1 MASPTTDA
9 PVGSELRSALLSL
22 TVDRDGDDYIV
33 GRPDL
38 GIYVTIPR
46 PGVVLIEALRDGA
59 PLAEATALASDEAG
73 EEVDG
78 SDFLTGLGGA
88 GLLDSSDGESRAI
101 VVGTHIGWIDKIP
114 QRALTPLFGRVAWTV
129 YAAALLGSV
138 LLLLVLRPDLQPI
151 FDDIWFLTDPIWS
164 MLVLFVV
171 SAVITMGH
179 ECWHWLAG
187 RALGVTARFRVSWR
201 GVFVVFESDLSQ
213 LVTLPR
219 RARYSPLLAG
229 FAFDG
234 MVLAAALLVRLGYRE
249 EFLSI
254 PPLLDRLL
262 GAIVFR
268 QIVVLVWQ
276 LSGVA
281 FRSDTYAV
289 LANALRCHN
298 LYRATSLTVKRGVW
312 RMSGAEADELAGMG
326 ARDRSAAA
334 WFWLVYVAGGFF
346 MFWVAFTYLV
356 PFTYGMLQ
364 WVGPNLIELA
374 PSSFVFW
381 QSLALVVLLVGQFA
395 VVPFIAR
402 RERRRARRAGTAVPT
417 GTDTRVITSP
427 DRLAWRAMFAF
438 LAIFALIATGSHL
451 QGYFGVS
458 TDATSANVAAA
469 AVDDSCLPGRQI
481 PILDYPHVSELAL
494 AGAVYNS
501 NPPTSGAHYGAAV
514 APGIYSSYLPP
525 GVTVHAMEH
534 GRVVIHY
541 RPDTAQS
548 VVDELVSIAK
558 QFSRDTVLH
567 PNPEL
572 DTQIAL
578 TAWGRIDTLDRFD
591 RAEIVE
597 FVDTFRNRYNH
608 RSTITGNECQAAP

>member
-1 MASPTTDA
+1 MVSPTKDA
-9 PVGSELRSALLSL
+9 AVEADLRSALRSL
-22 TVDRDGDDYIV
+22 TVDRDGDEYII

-38 GIYVTIPR
+38 GIYVAIPR
-46 PGVVLIEALRDGA
+46 PGVVLIEAFRDGA
-59 PLAEATALASDEAG
+59 PLAEATALASDAAG

-88 GLLDSSDGESRAI
+88 GLLDSPDGESRAF
-101 VVGTHIGWIDKIP
+101 VVGTHIRWVDRIP
-114 QRALTPLFGRVAWTV
+114 QRVVKPLFGRVAWTF
-129 YAAALLGSV
+129 YTAALLSAV

-164 MLVLFVV
+164 MLALFAV

-234 MVLAAALLVRLGYRE
+234 VLLAAALLIRLGYRE
-249 EFLSI
+249 EFLAI
-254 PPLLDRLL
+254 PPLMDRLL
-262 GAIVFR
+262 GAVVFR

-276 LSGVA
+276 FSGVA

-289 LANALRCHN
+289 LANALGCHN
-298 LYRATSLTVKRGVW
+298 LYRATSLTVKGGVW
-312 RMSGAEADELAGMG
+312 RLTGAEADELAGMG

-334 WFWLVYVAGGFF
+334 WFWLVYIAGGFF

-356 PFTYGMLQ
+356 PFTYGMIQ

-374 PSSFVFW
+374 PNTFVFW
-381 QSLALVVLLVGQFA
+381 QSLALVILLVGQFA

-402 RERRRARRAGTAVPT
+402 RERRRARRAAPAIP
-417 GTDTRVITSP
+417 DARVVRSP
-427 DRLAWRAMFAF
+427 DTLAWRAMFAF
-438 LAIFALIATGSHL
+438 LGIFALIIAGSHL

-458 TDATSANVAAA
+458 SDASSANLAAA
-469 AVDDSCLPGRQI
+469 AVDDSCLPGRQV
-481 PILDYPHVSELAL
+481 PILDFPHVSAL
-494 AGAVYNS
+494 AVAGTVYNS

-514 APGIYSSYLPP
+514 APGIYTSYLPP

-541 RPDTAQS
+541 RPDTPES
-548 VVDELVSIAK
+548 VVDQLESIAK
-558 QFSRDTVLH
+558 QFSRDTVLN
-567 PNPEL
+567 PNPEI

-591 RAEIVE
+591 RAEVVE

-608 RSTITGNECQAAP
+608 RSTITGSECQGRK